1 MALAFGLAAL
11 LGSSLAAE
19 PWTKASLLAYAQ
31 VHAPSLVNEALALQ
45 NARDKVFAAASLWQ
59 SSVGGSAQ
67 VSGGTPAAAKAGTSE
82 VATSVTSTWKPLDQV
97 SLDASFDANAG
108 LRAGAS
114 LRPFANS
121 GGSAAVQALEAEQ
134 LRYENVRT
142 TLAKAVLSS
151 WSLWARA
158 WLALDIATQDQ
169 ALKSEALDAEQIRY
183 DAGSSSETTIGAARI
198 AVLDSDKSLWS
209 AKGSEK
215 SARDALLLSVGYTEA
230 DFDQQVLATPALTS
244 VEALLARAQDIL
256 EKQTPVRESF
266 ALAQARLNLTQAQAD
281 ASVWPS
287 LLGGL
292 AASGSWSQNS
302 GAWSATVSYNLS
314 FSTLVSP
321 QEKTLAQALT
331 VAQTAL
337 VTAQLQAR
345 SDAQLALY
353 SLQGAV
359 SQLQLAQKQ
368 LVPAQGAYDA
378 QVIKSASGS
387 STAQKLKDLK
397 INVLRAQSSVASAQA
412 ELEAQLLS
420 W

>member
-1 MALAFGLAAL
+1 
-11 LGSSLAAE
+11 
-19 PWTKASLLAYAQ
+19 
-31 VHAPSLVNEALALQ
+31 
-45 NARDKVFAAASLWQ
+45 
-59 SSVGGSAQ
+59 
-67 VSGGTPAAAKAGTSE
+67 
-82 VATSVTSTWKPLDQV
+82 
-97 SLDASFDANAG
+97 
-108 LRAGAS
+108 
-114 LRPFANS
+114 
-121 GGSAAVQALEAEQ
+121 
-134 LRYENVRT
+134 
-142 TLAKAVLSS
+142 
-151 WSLWARA
+151 
-158 WLALDIATQDQ
+158 
-169 ALKSEALDAEQIRY
+169 
-183 DAGSSSETTIGAARI
+183 
-198 AVLDSDKSLWS
+198 
-209 AKGSEK
+209 
-215 SARDALLLSVGYTEA
+215 
-230 DFDQQVLATPALTS
+230 

-281 ASVWPS
+281 AAVWPS